1 MSKKEKDLYSTE
13 PISGS
18 REEETEIQKETIQT
32 EEPTSEKPEM
42 IEVTVDDKS
51 STEIAPE
58 KPVAQVPEKEKKPVA
73 VPVDQLKPKQNA
85 VRVPQKSNDK
95 PVNRRVQT
103 FEYQVE
109 QYVKLSKVSIP
120 TEAGLKKK
128 LYQFAN
134 IIRMIINS
142 EDTAVYEAAYQF
154 FKDYRNSI
162 LSEDSVFGYIHDIPT
177 EQSIRM
183 QTIYTTFR
191 ALVEAN
197 LTKTKFALDYG
208 LIRDNLKLPVQHPLL
223 NWIRKKLGN
232 NN

>member
-1 MSKKEKDLYSTE
+1 MSKKNSYSTE

-18 REEETEIQKETIQT
+18 RDEETQMQAETVQ
-32 EEPTSEKPEM
+32 EKPATPATPDSVA
-42 IEVTVDDKS
+42 VTVDDQSIPEEKPVAK
-51 STEIAPE
+51 APE
-58 KPVAQVPEKEKKPVA
+58 KPATPVA
-73 VPVDQLKPKQNA
+73 TPTATPKANPDA
-85 VRVPQKSNDK
+85 VRVVKKNNEQPA
-95 PVNRRVQT
+95 NRRVQT
-103 FEYQVE
+103 FEYLVE
-109 QYVKLSKVSIP
+109 QYVKLSKINIP
-120 TEAGLKKK
+120 TEAGLKQK

-142 EDTAVYEAAYQF
+142 TDTAVYDAAYQF
-154 FKDYRNSI
+154 FKEYRNSI
-162 LSEDSVFGYIHDIPT
+162 LSEDLVFGYIHDIPT

-223 NWIRKKLGN
+223 NWIRKKLHN
-232 NN
+232 